1 MISKILII
9 DDEESILFVLQTHL
23 SNQGHEVL
31 TAKNYALGL
40 KAVSNTDIDLIITDV
55 ALGTHT
61 GIDILREVRKRDLD
75 CPVIIITGSPNVET
89 KADATRLGAFDYL
102 SKPVRKETLVRVAS
116 QALQHKTHLN

>member
-1 MISKILII
+1 MFFKVLLALNIISEK
-9 DDEESILFVLQTHL
+9 
-23 SNQGHEVL
+23 GHTL
-31 TAKNYALGL
+31 YNNPTLW
-40 KAVSNTDIDLIITDV
+40 
-55 ALGTHT
+55 
-61 GIDILREVRKRDLD
+61 REVRKRDLD